1 MKLIAMKPVL
11 FCIFF
16 VVLNGCD
23 ILPSNNTIYRSN
35 SSSSNEKGEFDMLME
50 KDKINKI
57 KVNAEVVTYLLNETQ
72 AQDKMTAVVVDNNS
86 NCDLILRLVEIRTN
100 QIYNL
105 PVPKNSKNQFV
116 LKKGN
121 YTLKSN
127 VCTAKYYSQKY
138 ITEPLILALSNR

>member
-1 MKLIAMKPVL
+1 MKSFL
-11 FCIFF
+11 FTILL
-16 VVLNGCD
+16 VALNGCD
-23 ILPSNNTIYRSN
+23 ILPSNNTIYRPN
-35 SSSSNEKGEFDMLME
+35 SPSTNSEKGEFDTLME

-72 AQDKMTAVVVDNNS
+72 PQDKMTAVVVDNNS
-86 NCDLILRLVEIRTN
+86 SCDLILRMLEIRTN

-116 LKKGN
+116 IKKGN

-127 VCTAKYYSQKY
+127 ICAAKYYSQKY
-138 ITEPLILALSNR
+138 ISEPLILALSNR